1 MYDRILVAGADDID
15 GNSLIPHAL
24 EIADRFGAE
33 LTVLIVV
40 IPHGGPYRFDIEA
53 VDDLNQAAAT
63 VKRQLEDDRLGADV
77 PLSVSIRRGN
87 PHEIIEA
94 VAAETA
100 PDLLIRH
107 HRILNEHNEAVPFV
121 VDRDRE
127 LDRPTLL
134 VPESG

>member
-1 MYDRILVAGADDID
+1 MYDRILVAGADDVD
-15 GNSLIPHAL
+15 GNSLLPHAL
-24 EIADRFGAE
+24 ELADRFGAD

-63 VKRQLEDDRLGADV
+63 VKRQLEDEPLLEEVA
-77 PLSVSIRRGN
+77 LSVSIRRGD
-87 PHEIIEA
+87 PPALIEA
-94 VAAETA
+94 VAAETE

-107 HRILNEHNEAVPFV
+107 HRIRNEHGELVPFEIDS
-121 VDRDRE
+121 DRAI
-127 LDRPTLL
+127 DRPTLL